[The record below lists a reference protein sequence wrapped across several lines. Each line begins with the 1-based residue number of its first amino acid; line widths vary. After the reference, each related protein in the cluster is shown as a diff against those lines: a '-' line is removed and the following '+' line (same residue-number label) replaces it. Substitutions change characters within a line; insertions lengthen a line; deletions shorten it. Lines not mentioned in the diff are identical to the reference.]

1 MQENVLFVDDEINV
15 LKSVERVFA
24 DAEVSFLKA
33 DNAKDAMRLLGE
45 KEIAVLVTD
54 NRMPGM
60 SGMDLLTCMR
70 DLSPETVKILMTGH
84 ADLTTA
90 IEAINVGEVFRFILK
105 PWDNEALVRT
115 VREGVEHYR
124 LIRSM
129 GSSDES
135 TLLSLA
141 QTIEL
146 KDPYTRGHCDRV
158 AGYALLIA
166 DCLGLSEETRQHI
179 KHGGWLHDC
188 GKIGV
193 PDAVLNFNGKLNDKE
208 FVTIKQHPVWGARV
222 AREARL
228 PQTVVNIILHHH
240 ERFDGEGYPHML
252 CGAKIP
258 VEARIVTIA
267 DVFDALTTKRSY
279 RDPLPRGEALKLMD
293 AMAGHQLDPDL
304 MSIFHGLIAADPGD
318 EPGSNWDRDLMSL
331 ASFNEVRE
339 KT

>member
-1 MQENVLFVDDEINV
+1 MRSDMRENVLFVDDEENV

-24 DAEVSFLKA
+24 DADMTFLRA
-33 DNAKDAMRLLGE
+33 GSAKDAIRLLGE

-60 SGMDLLTCMR
+60 SGIDLLACLR

-84 ADLTTA
+84 ADLNTA
-90 IEAINVGEVFRFILK
+90 IEAINLGEVFRFIVK
-105 PWDNEALVRT
+105 PWENEALIRSVE
-115 VREGVEHYR
+115 EGLAHYR
-124 LIRSM
+124 IVKSM
-129 GSSDES
+129 RSSDEA

-158 AGYALLIA
+158 AGFALMIA
-166 DCLGLSEETRQHI
+166 GQLGLNEESTLHI

-193 PDAVLNFNGKLNDKE
+193 PDVVLNNTGKLNDSE

-222 AREARL
+222 ARQARL
-228 PQTVVNIILHHH
+228 PQTVINIILYHH

-252 CGAKIP
+252 CGMMIP
-258 VEARIVTIA
+258 LEARIVTIA
-267 DVFDALTTKRSY
+267 DIYDALTSKRSY
-279 RDPLPRGEALKLMD
+279 REALPRDEALELMA
-293 AMAGHQLDPDL
+293 AMSSHQLDPEL
-304 MSIFHGLIAADPGD
+304 MKIFH
-318 EPGSNWDRDLMSL
+318 SLM
-331 ASFNEVRE
+331 ASS
-339 KT
+339 